1 MVQTIP
7 ASDLSLHEVKAKFR
21 LQENRDR
28 NFFKECWQDLP
39 ELTEAEKQSLDQ
51 LKTDFLYLNEYPLSE
66 EAVKLVMVS
75 PLLAMAGFYR
85 PPFRLK
91 TEAPIAISL
100 EDEGKIVRGRIDVLV
115 LQDQLWVLVV
125 ESKEAS
131 FSLKSAIAQALTYL
145 AATPQPEKPAFGWV
159 TNGTESLFAKLEAP
173 IAQYA
178 FSDLLTLQRREN
190 DLYTVASTLKS
201 LSQTIAG

>member
-1 MVQTIP
+1 
-7 ASDLSLHEVKAKFR
+7 
-21 LQENRDR
+21 
-28 NFFKECWQDLP
+28 
-39 ELTEAEKQSLDQ
+39 
-51 LKTDFLYLNEYPLSE
+51 
-66 EAVKLVMVS
+66 MVS

-91 TEAPIAISL
+91 TEAPIALAL
-100 EDEGKIVRGRIDVLV
+100 EDEDKIVRGRIDVLV

>member
-1 MVQTIP
+1 
-7 ASDLSLHEVKAKFR
+7 
-21 LQENRDR
+21 
-28 NFFKECWQDLP
+28 
-39 ELTEAEKQSLDQ
+39 
-51 LKTDFLYLNEYPLSE
+51 
-66 EAVKLVMVS
+66 MVS

-85 PPFRLK
+85 TPFRLK

-125 ESKEAS
+125 ESKEAG

-145 AATPQPEKPAFGWV
+145 AATPQPEKPAFGFV
-159 TNGTESLFAKLEAP
+159 TDGTEFLFAKLEPP

-178 FSDLLTLQRREN
+178 LSDLLTLQRHEN
-190 DLYTVASTLKS
+190 DLYAVASTLKA
-201 LSQTIAG
+201 LSRTIAVTTHS